1 MKKISKKFTTSRTT
15 SRTRSKKTKKQ
26 FLYNPKNPS
35 KSLDLFTDENP
46 NDTIHIKYTTLDDV
60 KTTITKL
67 EKLYINKKYP
77 HKRIT
82 QVAMIMKIRL
92 EYLKN
97 NKPEQ
102 YNLAN
107 KYYKFLGIRT
117 KKNDIARYKLI
128 FRY

>member
-1 MKKISKKFTTSRTT
+1 MKKINTSRTT
-15 SRTRSKKTKKQ
+15 SKRTSKKTKKQ

-60 KTTITKL
+60 KNTITKL
-67 EKLYINKKYP
+67 EKLYKNKQYN
-77 HKRIT
+77 HKRIM

-92 EYLKN
+92 KYLENK
-97 NKPEQ
+97 KPEQ
-102 YNLAN
+102 YKLAN
-107 KYYKFLGIRT
+107 KYYKFLRIRT
-117 KKNDIARYKLI
+117 KQNDIARYKLI

>member
-1 MKKISKKFTTSRTT
+1 MKKISKKLTTSRTT
-15 SRTRSKKTKKQ
+15 SKKTKKQ

-35 KSLDLFTDENP
+35 KSLDLFSDENP

-67 EKLYINKKYP
+67 EKLYKNKKYP

-117 KKNDIARYKLI
+117 KQNDIARYKLI